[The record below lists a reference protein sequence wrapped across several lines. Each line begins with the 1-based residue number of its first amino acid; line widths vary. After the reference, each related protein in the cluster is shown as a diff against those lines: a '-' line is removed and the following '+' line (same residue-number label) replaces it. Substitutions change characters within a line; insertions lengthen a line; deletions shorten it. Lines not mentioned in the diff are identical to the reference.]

1 MEVEAALQLF
11 RHSLSQNDLHYTS
24 VICDSYSRVYQTLCE
39 EKPHRFMSILKED
52 CVNHMK
58 KRMGTAFRTFVNKTK
73 KGEPLWK
80 RGAYPRADKK
90 FTYYYGLALRNNT
103 EGNKGHLL

>member
-1 MEVEAALQLF
+1 MEGEAALQLF

-58 KRMGTAFRTFVNKTK
+58 NKNGDSLSHLCK
-73 KGEPLWK
+73 QDKE
-80 RGAYPRADKK
+80 RGATMEKG
-90 FTYYYGLALRNNT
+90 GLPKSR
-103 EGNKGHLL
+103 